1 MEDLA
6 QLPTVRFT
14 QEKDEYL
21 YYSENFVDTSS
32 SSQMFNVT
40 DRATLNGILERTDA
54 YATGS
59 GFLDSQSVNGITVI
73 PLEDNLDNK
82 MVYVKREEMDLSPVA
97 EKFVEVMVEYFDQKE
112 VRNEE
117 KTMVP
122 VAIVLLVLL
131 DQLVKWY
138 VVKNIPLGVVKSFIP
153 HVVSLTYLQNTGA
166 AFSLLE
172 NQQWFFT
179 LITLVVMVGA
189 FTISISISRG
199 RFGW

>member
-1 MEDLA
+1 M
-6 QLPTVRFT
+6 
-14 QEKDEYL
+14 
-21 YYSENFVDTSS
+21 
-32 SSQMFNVT
+32 
-40 DRATLNGILERTDA
+40 
-54 YATGS
+54 
-59 GFLDSQSVNGITVI
+59 
-73 PLEDNLDNK
+73 
-82 MVYVKREEMDLSPVA
+82 KR
-97 EKFVEVMVEYFDQKE
+97 
-112 VRNEE
+112 

-138 VVKNIPLGVVKSFIP
+138 VGKNIPLGVVKSFIP

-189 FTISISISRG
+189 FYYLYKHLKGSLVMVTGLTLVIAGGLGNFIDMFHLDFMNFAIFNVADSYLTVGVFLLLILMLKEETHG
-199 RFGW
+199 N

>member
-1 MEDLA
+1 M
-6 QLPTVRFT
+6 
-14 QEKDEYL
+14 
-21 YYSENFVDTSS
+21 
-32 SSQMFNVT
+32 
-40 DRATLNGILERTDA
+40 
-54 YATGS
+54 
-59 GFLDSQSVNGITVI
+59 
-73 PLEDNLDNK
+73 
-82 MVYVKREEMDLSPVA
+82 KR
-97 EKFVEVMVEYFDQKE
+97 
-112 VRNEE
+112 

-189 FTISISISRG
+189 FYYLYKHLKS

>member
-1 MEDLA
+1 M
-6 QLPTVRFT
+6 
-14 QEKDEYL
+14 
-21 YYSENFVDTSS
+21 
-32 SSQMFNVT
+32 
-40 DRATLNGILERTDA
+40 
-54 YATGS
+54 
-59 GFLDSQSVNGITVI
+59 
-73 PLEDNLDNK
+73 
-82 MVYVKREEMDLSPVA
+82 KR
-97 EKFVEVMVEYFDQKE
+97 
-112 VRNEE
+112 

-138 VVKNIPLGVVKSFIP
+138 VVKNIPLGIVKSFIP

-189 FTISISISRG
+189 FTISISTLRVALDGDRFDLGYLRWVGEFYRSPASGLCG
-199 RFGW
+199 RYVPPGLYEFCHFNVADSYLTVGVFLLLILMLKEETHGN

>member
-1 MEDLA
+1 
-6 QLPTVRFT
+6 
-14 QEKDEYL
+14 
-21 YYSENFVDTSS
+21 
-32 SSQMFNVT
+32 
-40 DRATLNGILERTDA
+40 
-54 YATGS
+54 
-59 GFLDSQSVNGITVI
+59 
-73 PLEDNLDNK
+73 
-82 MVYVKREEMDLSPVA
+82 
-97 EKFVEVMVEYFDQKE
+97 
-112 VRNEE
+112 
-117 KTMVP
+117 MVP

-189 FTISISISRG
+189 FYYLYKHLKGSLWMVTGLTLVIVIWNEPFAICSAPAAQWIRKICNQIG
-199 RFGW
+199 RAHV

>member
-1 MEDLA
+1 
-6 QLPTVRFT
+6 
-14 QEKDEYL
+14 
-21 YYSENFVDTSS
+21 
-32 SSQMFNVT
+32 
-40 DRATLNGILERTDA
+40 
-54 YATGS
+54 
-59 GFLDSQSVNGITVI
+59 
-73 PLEDNLDNK
+73 
-82 MVYVKREEMDLSPVA
+82 
-97 EKFVEVMVEYFDQKE
+97 
-112 VRNEE
+112 
-117 KTMVP
+117 MVP

-189 FTISISISRG
+189 FYYLYKHLKVDWGILSIACVRALWSICST
-199 RFGW
+199 

>member
-1 MEDLA
+1 
-6 QLPTVRFT
+6 
-14 QEKDEYL
+14 
-21 YYSENFVDTSS
+21 
-32 SSQMFNVT
+32 
-40 DRATLNGILERTDA
+40 
-54 YATGS
+54 
-59 GFLDSQSVNGITVI
+59 
-73 PLEDNLDNK
+73 
-82 MVYVKREEMDLSPVA
+82 
-97 EKFVEVMVEYFDQKE
+97 
-112 VRNEE
+112 
-117 KTMVP
+117 MVP

-189 FTISISISRG
+189 FYYLYKHLKGSFDLSHCRWIGEFYRSPASGLCG
-199 RFGW
+199 RYVPPGLYEFCHF

>member
-1 MEDLA
+1 M
-6 QLPTVRFT
+6 
-14 QEKDEYL
+14 
-21 YYSENFVDTSS
+21 
-32 SSQMFNVT
+32 
-40 DRATLNGILERTDA
+40 
-54 YATGS
+54 
-59 GFLDSQSVNGITVI
+59 
-73 PLEDNLDNK
+73 
-82 MVYVKREEMDLSPVA
+82 KR
-97 EKFVEVMVEYFDQKE
+97 
-112 VRNEE
+112 

-189 FTISISISRG
+189 FYYLYKHLKGSLWMVTGLTLVIAGGLGILSIACVRDL
-199 RFGW
+199 

>member
-1 MEDLA
+1 M
-6 QLPTVRFT
+6 
-14 QEKDEYL
+14 
-21 YYSENFVDTSS
+21 
-32 SSQMFNVT
+32 
-40 DRATLNGILERTDA
+40 
-54 YATGS
+54 
-59 GFLDSQSVNGITVI
+59 
-73 PLEDNLDNK
+73 
-82 MVYVKREEMDLSPVA
+82 KR
-97 EKFVEVMVEYFDQKE
+97 
-112 VRNEE
+112 

-138 VVKNIPLGVVKSFIP
+138 VVKNIPLGVIKSFVP

-189 FTISISISRG
+189 CTVPSR
-199 RFGW
+199 RSTPPRAAAWSMSALVILEMPVTDTSAKVTS

>member
-1 MEDLA
+1 M
-6 QLPTVRFT
+6 
-14 QEKDEYL
+14 
-21 YYSENFVDTSS
+21 
-32 SSQMFNVT
+32 
-40 DRATLNGILERTDA
+40 
-54 YATGS
+54 
-59 GFLDSQSVNGITVI
+59 
-73 PLEDNLDNK
+73 
-82 MVYVKREEMDLSPVA
+82 KR
-97 EKFVEVMVEYFDQKE
+97 
-112 VRNEE
+112 

-179 LITLVVMVGA
+179 IITLLVMAGLQAWRLFHSWKVPVPRYPYA
-189 FTISISISRG
+189 VLLHI
-199 RFGW
+199 

>member
-1 MEDLA
+1 M
-6 QLPTVRFT
+6 
-14 QEKDEYL
+14 
-21 YYSENFVDTSS
+21 
-32 SSQMFNVT
+32 
-40 DRATLNGILERTDA
+40 
-54 YATGS
+54 
-59 GFLDSQSVNGITVI
+59 
-73 PLEDNLDNK
+73 
-82 MVYVKREEMDLSPVA
+82 KR
-97 EKFVEVMVEYFDQKE
+97 
-112 VRNEE
+112 

-189 FTISISISRG
+189 FYYLYKPQGVALDGDGLDLGDCRWLGEFYRSPASRLCG
-199 RFGW
+199 RYVPPGFYEFCHF